1 MTEMLETSKDNVYI
15 KISIDDD
22 VNNNSNQVYIDKE
35 FIESIPNAESGETI
49 LNAITAFANLQ
60 SSLITFTVFG
70 LGDIVIEKDPQ
81 DPLKLSLKL
90 LEFGSGLVI
99 DNISLLLELGIN
111 GMKGLKILSK
121 ENLYTTLITMGIEE
135 IAKVC
140 RLGF

>member
-90 LEFGSGLVI
+90 LEFGSGLV
-99 DNISLLLELGIN
+99 
-111 GMKGLKILSK
+111 
-121 ENLYTTLITMGIEE
+121 
-135 IAKVC
+135 C